1 MENELNAIGKLPEP
15 LAQRTM
21 NLLEKTAEYKMQI
34 DREILELERQE
45 QKNRVS
51 DMRWFSYFYLGIK
64 INQSIYKF

>member
-15 LAQRTM
+15 LAQRAM